1 MRELSDHA
9 TERPRYFELL
19 ELAETHSEVLAFWL
33 TGSRGKGRE
42 TAASDYD
49 CVLIVRDEAFEAWRG
64 RYARRAY
71 GRTDCSVMTLE
82 GLRAHAAWGGPDA
95 WDRYS
100 YAHVRVLV
108 DRTEGLCQQV
118 IDEKARVPDPE
129 VAGFVDRSLDH
140 YLNQTYRALKCLR
153 DSQPLAARLEA
164 AEAIAPLLDALFA
177 LDRGRL
183 RPFYKYLAW
192 ELAEHPLSS
201 GQALALQTPALL
213 DPDPATLRRLLR
225 DTEARCRDAGHDSVF
240 DGWAGDLAWM
250 RG

>member
-1 MRELSDHA
+1 MSDHT
-9 TERPRYFELL
+9 TERPGYFDLL
-19 ELAETHSEVLAFWL
+19 ELAEASSEALAFWL

-49 CVLIVRDEAFEAWRG
+49 CVLIVRDEVLDAWCARHAGRARG
-64 RYARRAY
+64 Q
-71 GRTDCSVMTLE
+71 TDCTVKTLE

-108 DRTEGLCQQV
+108 DRTLGLCQQI
-118 IDEKARVPDPE
+118 IDEKACVPTSE
-129 VAGFVDRSLDH
+129 VAGFIDLSLDH

-153 DSQPLAARLEA
+153 DGLPLAARLEA

-177 LDRGRL
+177 LDGGRL
-183 RPFYKYLAW
+183 RPFYKYLEW
-192 ELAEHPLSS
+192 ELAGHPLAT
-201 GQALALQTPALL
+201 GQALALKTPALL
-213 DPDPATLRRLLR
+213 DPDAEVLKGLLR
-225 DTEARCRDAGHDSVF
+225 DIDPLFRAAGHGAVF
-240 DGWAGDLAWM
+240 DGWGTDLTWM